1 MLRQFFDLKEKV
13 PDCILFFRMGDFYEM
28 FFEDAV
34 VASKV
39 LSIAL
44 TSRDKDHPDPIP
56 MCGVPYRAVDAYL
69 AKMVEE
75 GYKVAVCDQVEDPK
89 LAKGLVKREITRVVS
104 PGMFTD
110 PNHLPPRE
118 HRYLAAL
125 YFARESLGLACLD
138 LASGEFLATTLLP
151 GPALADELARLEPA
165 ELVLAETQAAH
176 PGLGDL
182 GPVGAT
188 MPRSLITGRPPS
200 PSQARQ
206 TLEDRLPE
214 EEDEAD
220 EPALVAA
227 ALAWSAVLSTQRT
240 SPEHIEHLSLYQV
253 ASHLVLDAAAQ
264 RNLELFR
271 SIAGGGRKGSLLHA
285 VDQTATPMGGRLL
298 KQWLSFP
305 LRSMEAIEARHQAVE
320 ELVGDPLLLDSLRA
334 ALDELPDLP
343 RLVGRASLGQATP
356 RDLAALRDALLALP
370 GLRAMLEPLQS
381 ALVASRLEQM
391 SGLGGLAQRLYE
403 SLTPSP
409 PGNLAE
415 GGVIAKGVSP
425 ELDEQRKLK
434 GAGKDWIASLQAELR
449 ESTGI
454 GSLKVGFNKVFGY
467 YIEVTRAHLE
477 KAPESFIRKQTLA
490 NAERYIT
497 PELKEKEAAVLGAEE
512 KALEMEKALFEEL
525 RAAVA
530 AQGPPLVAAARAVA
544 EVDVLAGLARLAQ
557 SRDYTRPRM
566 IPSGEMAITAGRHP
580 VVEQMLKEG
589 EFVPNDVRLD
599 DQGQQVLIITGPNMA
614 GKSTILRQVALI
626 CLLAQA
632 GSFVPAEAAQL
643 PLLDRIFTRVGAM
656 DDLAGGRSTF
666 MVEMTETSHIL
677 AQATPRSLVILDEVG
692 RGTSTFDGLS
702 LAWAVAEHLHDL
714 DGVGVKTLFA
724 THYHELT
731 ELAATHPRAKNF
743 NVAVKEYQG
752 SIVFLR
758 RLAPGGVSR
767 SYGLAVARL
776 AGLPEPVLERARQVL
791 ERLEQGSRQEPAPP
805 SPPAKGGQLA
815 LFGGDGHPVL
825 KRLAELDLSRLTPLE
840 ALNLLSEMQGELD

>member
-1 MLRQFFDLKEKV
+1 MLRQFFELKEKV

-151 GPALADELARLEPA
+151 GPALADELAHLEPA
-165 ELVLAETQAAH
+165 ELVLAESQAAH

-188 MPRSLITGRPPS
+188 LPRSQITGRPPS

-206 TLEDRLPE
+206 TLDGRLPE
-214 EEDEAD
+214 EDDEAS

-253 ASHLVLDAAAQ
+253 SSHLVLDAAAQ

-271 SIAGGGRKGSLLHA
+271 SIAAGGRKGSLLHA

-305 LRSMEAIEARHQAVE
+305 LRSLEAIEARHQAVE

-381 ALVASRLEQM
+381 PLVASRLEQM

-566 IPSGEMAITAGRHP
+566 IPSGELAITAGRHP

-776 AGLPEPVLERARQVL
+776 AGLPEPVLERARQIL